1 VSSLI
6 EDLLILLR
14 HDLGGILRVQNVKG
28 KRSERRSAFRRLF
41 RHVAAVVIAI
51 VILWAILFAVQLLGW
66 SFFRTAIISGIDF
79 GATLFNFLVIISFMG
94 SIAVSVA
101 TVANSSKMEYLM
113 CMPISLRTL
122 FIEKTIVVIFYNA
135 LIYLVIGTP
144 IIIGLAISSTAP
156 LALLAIPSFLVMLLG
171 IVTLGVSLGGLIGLS
186 LSRFLAG
193 RRRLKQ
199 VGWFLGTSLAIVFSS
214 LYYVSLYTSDAGFT
228 EFFGVLLGFARQIGL
243 SSDLS
248 PGGAMN
254 AVTLRLIVGLPV
266 HLVDGV
272 LAILFI
278 GLSALLIYANAYM
291 SEMAHYS
298 GWLASGSVRT
308 SKEEVRTEHTVWNP
322 PKIPMVKMSTTT
334 SVSMWYNTTSVRR
347 EGRVLANYL
356 VGPMRT
362 VLWFILVPIAS
373 GGAMFEFTSFLIVA
387 ATIPFA
393 VSYGVYFAGYE
404 LVYEGKNLMNLQLA
418 PASLT
423 DYIKGKIL
431 SAVPFTLI
439 ASAIASVLILFVQFT
454 LWPYIPV
461 VIISGC
467 FLTLASGG
475 VASYSAATKGDFKAQ
490 RNITRQRGA
499 AVQMPIRGLWA
510 MARMQLL
517 PNLLGFAGI
526 GLMLAIGLF
535 YSAFLSYLAIP
546 VFALLCVSIMRSYV
560 RKAGLKLQTIEASEY
575 L

>member
-1 VSSLI
+1 VSRLL

-14 HDLGGILRVQNVKG
+14 HDLGGVLRIRNVKG
-28 KRSERRSAFRRLF
+28 KRSERKGIIKRLGRYIGALAVAVLILVVITFMVQFLGWDLF
-41 RHVAAVVIAI
+41 RTV
-51 VILWAILFAVQLLGW
+51 
-66 SFFRTAIISGIDF
+66 IISGIDF
-79 GATLFNFLVIISFMG
+79 GATLFNFLMILSFMG

-101 TVANSSKMEYLM
+101 TVANSSKMEYMM

-122 FIEKTIVVIFYNA
+122 FIEKTIVVVFYNA

-144 IIIGLAISSTAP
+144 IIVGLAISSTAP
-156 LALLAIPSFLVMLLG
+156 LALLAIPIFLVMLLG

-199 VGWFLGTSLAIVFSS
+199 IGWFLGTSLAIVFSS
-214 LYYVSLYTSDAGFT
+214 LYYVSLYTSDTGFT
-228 EFFGVLLGFARQIGL
+228 EFFGVLLGFAKQIGL
-243 SSDLS
+243 SSDFS

-266 HLVDGV
+266 HLIDGI
-272 LAILFI
+272 LAFAFV

-298 GWLASGSVRT
+298 GWLASGSKRT
-308 SKEEVRTEHTVWNP
+308 SKEEVKTIHTVWNP
-322 PKIPMVKMSTTT
+322 SEIPLVKMSTTT

-362 VLWFILVPIAS
+362 VLWFILVPLAS
-373 GGAMFEFTSFLIVA
+373 GGILSGFTPFLIISA
-387 ATIPFA
+387 MIPFA

-418 PASLT
+418 PASLA
-423 DYIKGKIL
+423 DYIKGKIF

-439 ASAIASVLILFVQFT
+439 ATAIASVLVLFVQYT
-454 LWPYIPV
+454 LWFYIPAV
-461 VIISGC
+461 VISDC

-475 VASYSAATKGDFKAQ
+475 IASYSAATKGDFKAQ

-499 AVQMPIRGLWA
+499 AVQMPIRGIWA

-526 GLMLAIGLF
+526 GLILAIGLF
-535 YSAFLSYLAIP
+535 SNPLFSYLAVP
-546 VFALLCVSIMRSYV
+546 VFALLCVFIMRLYIG
-560 RKAGLKLQTIEASEY
+560 KAGQKLQTIEASEY